1 MEIKMK
7 IEDEKLSEEEFIEE
21 DNKDEE
27 ESPIKKGGSRRV
39 ATYPIDFTIDSINNQ
54 IEADNILLD
63 EDFQRYLVW
72 DENKQSKLIESLYLN
87 IPIPVC
93 YFAELED
100 GKYSVI
106 DGKQRLSSISIF
118 LSNDLI
124 LKNLKIASELNGKKQ
139 RTLEP
144 EQLRKIESRTIRCI
158 VILKESDSDV
168 CREIFDR
175 LNSNSVP
182 LNKQE
187 LRNSTF
193 RGKFNDFLKELA
205 KNKAFQNIRG
215 VDKEDKRMN
224 DCELALRYFA
234 FKEKL
239 SSYRPPLAEFL
250 DNYLKEGNKF
260 SDEKIELE
268 KKAFIEIVKK
278 IHFVFDKNAF
288 RRYDLIQKVWETR
301 INKAIFDVIM
311 LSFTNIDIQTI
322 KKDKEKIIDAFKD
335 ICGLTEFNESIT
347 TWTKTIKAINARLNL
362 WRDRL
367 EGAGLILPKFIVSS
381 K

>member
-1 MEIKMK
+1 MK

-224 DCELALRYFA
+224 NCELALRYFA

-367 EGAGLILPKFIVSS
+367 EGAGIILPKFIVSS

>member
-224 DCELALRYFA
+224 NCELALRYFA

-367 EGAGLILPKFIVSS
+367 EGAGIILPKFIVSS

>member
-1 MEIKMK
+1 M
-7 IEDEKLSEEEFIEE
+7 
-21 DNKDEE
+21 
-27 ESPIKKGGSRRV
+27 
-39 ATYPIDFTIDSINNQ
+39 
-54 IEADNILLD
+54 
-63 EDFQRYLVW
+63 VW

-260 SDEKIELE
+260 SDEKSELE
-268 KKAFIEIVKK
+268 KKAFIEIVKI

-367 EGAGLILPKFIVSS
+367 EGAGIILPKFIVSS

>member
-1 MEIKMK
+1 MK

-311 LSFTNIDIQTI
+311 LSFTNIDIQII
-322 KKDKEKIIDAFKD
+322 KKDKE
-335 ICGLTEFNESIT
+335 S
-347 TWTKTIKAINARLNL
+347 RY
-362 WRDRL
+362 
-367 EGAGLILPKFIVSS
+367 
-381 K
+381 

>member
-1 MEIKMK
+1 MK

-311 LSFTNIDIQTI
+311 LSFTNIDIQII

-367 EGAGLILPKFIVSS
+367 EGAGIILPKFIVSS

>member
-1 MEIKMK
+1 MK

-367 EGAGLILPKFIVSS
+367 EGAGIILPKFIVSS

>member
-1 MEIKMK
+1 MK

-224 DCELALRYFA
+224 NCELALRYFA

-311 LSFTNIDIQTI
+311 LSFTNIDIQII

-367 EGAGLILPKFIVSS
+367 EGAGIILPKFIVSS

>member
-1 MEIKMK
+1 MK

-311 LSFTNIDIQTI
+311 LSFTNIDIQKI

-367 EGAGLILPKFIVSS
+367 EGAGIILPKFIVSS